1 MRLRLGVA
9 LRLEGVNMYRT
20 GERWPTHKGKARH
33 KKKHR
38 KLALAAL
45 ERESKENTVGFNL

>member
-1 MRLRLGVA
+1 
-9 LRLEGVNMYRT
+9 MYRT

-38 KLALAAL
+38 KLAVAAL